1 MSARLSTTF
10 PRTRDV
16 ERFVDIHRAARRTP
30 RDEIGEGLPFDKLH
44 HDGPCLATAFDAV
57 DLRDVGGG

>member
-16 ERFVDIHRAARRTP
+16 ERFVDIHRAARRTS
-30 RDEIGEGLPFDKLH
+30 RDEIGKGLTFDELH
-44 HDGPCLATAFDAV
+44 HDGVCGRLA
-57 DLRDVGGG
+57 